1 MPAEEKIDIDLF
13 KVVFKA
19 MAQSDN
25 LEIMATHLTQLLVA
39 ALEIKGCTI
48 FAINPETEELEVL
61 ASFGLSMGY
70 VHKGPLQ
77 KDKSIGATIMGKPI
91 IIRDIKK
98 SDRLQYPEDAK
109 KEGIGA
115 IVSIPI
121 KFYDSVIGALRL
133 YHHGVWD
140 ISGKDV
146 DSLSVLARNI
156 GLAMAYTRVLK
167 AVKEIKDTID
177 DVESIW
183 YSPTSA

>member
-19 MAQSDN
+19 MAQSDD
-25 LEIMATHLTQLLVA
+25 LEIMTNHLTQLLVA

-48 FAINPETEELEVL
+48 FAINPETGELEVL

-77 KDKSIGATIMGKPI
+77 KDKSIGASIKGQPI
-91 IIRDIKK
+91 VIRDVNK

-133 YHHGVWD
+133 YHQDIWD
-140 ISGKDV
+140 ISEKDV
-146 DSLSVLARNI
+146 DSLSVLTRNI
-156 GLAMAYTRVLK
+156 GLAMAYTRLLK
-167 AVKEIKDTID
+167 TVKEIKYNID
-177 DVESIW
+177 DIESLW
-183 YSPTSA
+183 YSPRSD